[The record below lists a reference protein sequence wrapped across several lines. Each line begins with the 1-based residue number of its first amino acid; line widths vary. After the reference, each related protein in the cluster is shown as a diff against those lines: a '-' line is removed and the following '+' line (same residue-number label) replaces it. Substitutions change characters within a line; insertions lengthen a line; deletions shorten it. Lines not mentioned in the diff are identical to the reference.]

1 MLAVT
6 NYASVIRPLQ
16 IVVLAVAGLF
26 LLRVMRVA
34 IVEVRQPKV
43 DREPDPIEAVA
54 VAPQK
59 IRRRSG
65 LGLVFIEPKERA
77 GRRIG
82 IEQVTTVGRAADCT
96 ITVND
101 TYLSTRHAQ
110 FTLDDGDLLVED
122 LHSTNGTYVNQELI
136 AHRTRLERGD
146 IVQVGGVLFEVV
158 R

>member
-1 MLAVT
+1 MYAVT

-34 IVEVRQPKV
+34 MVEVRQPKV
-43 DREPDPIEAVA
+43 ERERDPDPVGAV
-54 VAPQK
+54 VAPRV
-59 IRRRSG
+59 RRRGG
-65 LGLVFIEPKERA
+65 LGLEFIEPKERS

-82 IEQVTTVGRAADCT
+82 IDKVTTVGRAADCT

>member
-16 IVVLAVAGLF
+16 IVILAIAGLF

-34 IVEVRQPKV
+34 IVEVRQPRV
-43 DREPDPIEAVA
+43 EREPDPIDT

-65 LGLVFIEPKERA
+65 LGLVFIEPKDRG

-82 IEQVTTVGRAADCT
+82 IDQVTTVGRAADCT
-96 ITVND
+96 IVVND
-101 TYLSTRHAQ
+101 
-110 FTLDDGDLLVED
+110 DGKKM
-122 LHSTNGTYVNQELI
+122 HGS
-136 AHRTRLERGD
+136 AP
-146 IVQVGGVLFEVV
+146 
-158 R
+158 